1 MEVLPGGEP
10 ATDVKAAR
18 RRQRGLTEDVACSA
32 CPPNPAPVEPVTE
45 ARRMALSRPGG
56 AAALESSGTWT
67 STVQSI
73 IPKLPELNMPFTDKM
88 PKPHEFIAKRL

>member
-1 MEVLPGGEP
+1 
-10 ATDVKAAR
+10 
-18 RRQRGLTEDVACSA
+18 
-32 CPPNPAPVEPVTE
+32 
-45 ARRMALSRPGG
+45 MALSRPGG